1 MRRLIK
7 CLEKGQQKEANGLIQ
22 QIMEELDR

>member
-7 CLEKGQQKEANGLIQ
+7 CLEKGQQKEVNGLIQ

>member
-7 CLEKGQQKEANGLIQ
+7 CLEKAQQKEAKELIQ